1 MKPKLYY
8 RNKKE
13 DPAQRFQIPS
23 ESDQSNAIDRYKP
36 GQLWIIWLNIEIVIT
51 SFLVPKI
58 EKGVTK

>member
-23 ESDQSNAIDRYKP
+23 ESDQTKAIDRYKP
-36 GQLWIIWLNIEIVIT
+36 GQLIIWLNIEIVIT

>member
-1 MKPKLYY
+1 VKPKLYY

-23 ESDQSNAIDRYKP
+23 ESDQTNAIDRYKP
-36 GQLWIIWLNIEIVIT
+36 GQLDHWLNIEIVIT

-58 EKGVTK
+58 EKRVTK